1 MSVIGRLDK
10 QVDEILI
17 TPLSKSRRDEDRPAP
32 ERGPEGDS
40 RPPTPVENADVDES
54 APRADELPVW
64 LL

>member
-17 TPLSKSRRDEDRPAP
+17 NPLSKRRRDDE
-32 ERGPEGDS
+32 E
-40 RPPTPVENADVDES
+40 PPTPPTPEPDPPSEPANKDETS
-54 APRADELPVW
+54 AEDDELPVW

>member
-17 TPLSKSRRDEDRPAP
+17 NPLSKRRRDDE
-32 ERGPEGDS
+32 E
-40 RPPTPVENADVDES
+40 PPTPPTPEPDPPSEPSNEDETS
-54 APRADELPVW
+54 PKDDELPVW

>member
-17 TPLSKSRRDEDRPAP
+17 NPLSKKRRDDEEPATPLRPEP
-32 ERGPEGDS
+32 DPPPDETTNEGE
-40 RPPTPVENADVDES
+40 TS
-54 APRADELPVW
+54 AKDDELPVW